1 MLTFFTTAK
10 PFRGHNAVTQRNALL
25 SWSHLHPDVEII
37 IFGDDEGTAEVC
49 QEFGFRHLPRV
60 SRTPFGAIRLDD
72 MFGQAQQLARH
83 QIICYVNCDIILTSD
98 FLDALRLVREAHPG
112 FLMVGRR
119 WDTDVTE
126 PLDFFNSNWAS
137 QVRQSALQSN
147 SQRDQWWIDYFA
159 FSRGLYGRDLPP
171 LGVGRSWWD
180 NYLVWNIVASGKPVV
195 DASPRVVAIHQN
207 HDYSHH
213 PQGWTGAWKSPE
225 SQTNFE
231 LAGRWGHLR
240 NIADGTEVLDQ
251 RGLRPNHMRHWRSF
265 RRAIDPLGRL
275 LLYRVWSPLWLSALH
290 FTRPLR
296 TFLGWRTTHHSD
308 VDKNS

>member
-25 SWSHLHPDVEII
+25 SWSLVHSDVEII
-37 IFGDDEGTAEVC
+37 IFGDDQGTAEVC
-49 QEFGFRHLPRV
+49 QEFGLRHIPQV

-83 QIICYVNCDIILTSD
+83 ELICYVNCDIILTSD
-98 FLDALRLVREAHPG
+98 FLDALRLVREAHPD

-119 WDTDVTE
+119 WDTDVAG

-159 FSRGLYGRDLPP
+159 FSRGLYGRNLPP
-171 LGVGRSWWD
+171 LGVGRRWWD

-195 DASPRVVAIHQN
+195 DASPCVVAIHQN

-213 PQGWTGAWKSPE
+213 PQGWTGAWESPE
-225 SQTNFE
+225 SHANFE

-251 RGLRPNHMRHWRSF
+251 RGLRPNHMRHWQSF
-265 RRAIDPLGRL
+265 RRAIDPIGHW
-275 LLYRVWSPLWLSALH
+275 LLYRAWSPFWLSVLH

-296 TFLGWRTTHHSD
+296 TFLGLRTTHHSD
-308 VDKNS
+308 ANKNS